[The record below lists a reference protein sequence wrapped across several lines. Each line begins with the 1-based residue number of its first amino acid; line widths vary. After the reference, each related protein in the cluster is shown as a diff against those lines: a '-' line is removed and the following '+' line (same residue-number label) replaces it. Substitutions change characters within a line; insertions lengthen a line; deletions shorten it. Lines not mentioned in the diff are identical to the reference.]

1 MRHSLQLAAA
11 LAVVLAAPALAAPP
25 AKKGEFGTAE
35 EAKALVAKAIA
46 HIKKAGP
53 EKAYQD
59 FTSKDPAFVDR
70 DLYVIV
76 YDVTGRVLAHG
87 QNPKM
92 VGKDNLDMRDADGKP
107 YIRERIETAKTQPA
121 AWQEYKWTDP
131 LTRKLLMKA
140 TYTQRLNDTLVSVGI
155 YKR

>member
-1 MRHSLQLAAA
+1 MRHSLHLAAA
-11 LAVVLAAPALAAPP
+11 LAVVLATPALAGAP

-35 EAKALVAKAIA
+35 EAKALVGKAID

-53 EKAYQD
+53 EQAYRD
-59 FTSKDPAFVDR
+59 FTNKDPAFVDR

-76 YDVTGRVLAHG
+76 YDMTGHVLAHG
-87 QNPKM
+87 QNAKM

-107 YIRERIETAKTQPA
+107 YIRERIEAAKVQPT
-121 AWQEYKWTDP
+121 AWQDYKWTDP
-131 LTRKLLMKA
+131 ITRKLLMKS
-140 TYTQRLNDTLVSVGI
+140 TYTRRHNDTLVSVGI